1 MNDDIDCATTN
12 SSKVGSVRGI
22 IQFKRES
29 QKWEKS
35 QTLFCLYLMR
45 PR

>member
-1 MNDDIDCATTN
+1 MNDGIDRAATN
-12 SSKVGSVRGI
+12 SSKVGHVHGI

-29 QKWEKS
+29 QRQGKS

-45 PR
+45 P